1 MACSCPLTAR
11 TPTCSTRY
19 LREIDVQNDGTVKL
33 TGQEATAVIGYDSD
47 AKVYTFTDENGNA
60 LPMKSTIRLEQ
71 NPELDGLVAGFD
83 YANTIADQKVNGAQ
97 AWFNVDD
104 SGSLVLNS
112 DIDYVLDDP
121 DGNGS
126 IGTDSTYGTVTG
138 SQRLYCLH

>member
-1 MACSCPLTAR
+1 MR
-11 TPTCSTRY
+11 R
-19 LREIDVQNDGTVKL
+19 
-33 TGQEATAVIGYDSD
+33 
-47 AKVYTFTDENGNA
+47 VYTFTDENGNA

-83 YANTIADQKVNGAQ
+83 YANMIATVKVNGAQ

-121 DGNGS
+121 TETAAS
-126 IGTDSTYGTVTG
+126 APTAPTEP
-138 SQRLYCLH
+138 